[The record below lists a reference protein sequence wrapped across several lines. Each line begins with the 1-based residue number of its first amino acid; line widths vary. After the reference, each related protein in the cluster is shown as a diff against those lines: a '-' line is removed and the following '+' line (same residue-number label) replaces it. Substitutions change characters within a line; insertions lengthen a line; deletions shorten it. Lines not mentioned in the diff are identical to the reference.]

1 MGLPE
6 PQDPT
11 PVILNVGITGHR
23 AGALSAPLL
32 RKLHPIVNGVFRRL
46 REATFSLQQSE
57 DALCSVTEPRLLLH
71 TGMASGSDQ
80 IAAKSAR
87 SSGYLVRAVLPFEPD
102 EYRKD
107 FAAGKELRRFEKA
120 LAAADEV
127 HALPGDRS
135 DLSAAYVEVGQSV
148 VGKADVLIAIWDGE
162 EARGPG
168 GTAHVVQM
176 ALDASVPVI
185 HIEINR
191 ESGQVRMRALMDGDT
206 PEPSTGSL
214 RDRDLYH
221 RVLRGAFKL
230 GHAPAQEKA
239 ATSPEEATVE
249 A

>member
-11 PVILNVGITGHR
+11 PVVLNVGITGHR
-23 AGALSAPLL
+23 AGALTAPML
-32 RKLHPIVNGVFRRL
+32 RKLRPIVNGVFRRL
-46 REATFSLQQSE
+46 REATLSLQQSE

-80 IAAKSAR
+80 IAASSAR
-87 SSGYLVRAVLPFEPD
+87 TSGYLVRAVLPFEPD

-107 FAAGKELRRFEKA
+107 FAAGKELRGFEKA
-120 LAAADEV
+120 LASADEV

-135 DLSAAYVEVGQSV
+135 DLNAAYVEVGQSV

-162 EARGPG
+162 QARGPG

-176 ALDASVPVI
+176 ALEASVPVI

-191 ESGQVRMRALMDGDT
+191 ESGKVRMRALMDGDS
-206 PEPSTGSL
+206 PEPSAGSL
-214 RDRDLYH
+214 RDRDLYD

-230 GHAPAQEKA
+230 GHAPAQQEA
-239 ATSPEEATVE
+239 PASPEEA
-249 A
+249 AAAG